1 MTVVTKNT
9 TPGLEHEDQ
18 EDEVVITPVN
28 ILIVEDMPEISE
40 LLSEDLKDVGFC
52 SSAHIS
58 QSMTEATVML
68 EEIPDIDCIL
78 VDWSLPDGEGL
89 ELVKKLRQSEVHQN
103 KAIVIISANDDINDI
118 LEAVRC
124 GATDYIVKPWSRSEL
139 KDKIGYALR
148 KHARSAV

>member
-1 MTVVTKNT
+1 
-9 TPGLEHEDQ
+9 
-18 EDEVVITPVN
+18 
-28 ILIVEDMPEISE
+28 
-40 LLSEDLKDVGFC
+40 
-52 SSAHIS
+52 
-58 QSMTEATVML
+58 MTEATVML